1 MSLACRFKSCY
12 PHHRCEGICFG
23 QVPFFTARH
32 TACPQDLNLPYN
44 RAAGEA
50 CAAGAGFKSCY
61 PHHKCEGICFGQ
73 VPFLLRGTVCRNT
86 NTSLTH
92 MAGDSFRFL
101 CAAPQKSRP
110 GASLSA
116 SFSPARRFDAA
127 FPPVSRP
134 YGQSAA
140 VWQRIS
146 LIPPQRS
153 DNIISVADAEKI
165 RFFPAPHPVE
175 EDIQLCQACIKP

>member
-12 PHHRCEGICFG
+12 PHHKCEGICFG

-73 VPFLLRGTVCRNT
+73 VPFLLRGTVRRNA

-92 MAGDSFRFL
+92 AAGDSFRFPV
-101 CAAPQKSRP
+101 CSAPKNPPGRIPVRLILP
-110 GASLSA
+110 GAPL
-116 SFSPARRFDAA
+116 
-127 FPPVSRP
+127 
-134 YGQSAA
+134 
-140 VWQRIS
+140 
-146 LIPPQRS
+146 
-153 DNIISVADAEKI
+153 
-165 RFFPAPHPVE
+165 
-175 EDIQLCQACIKP
+175 